1 MAGEPD
7 QTERTEEPTQ
17 RRLDEAREKGR
28 VVSSREVNNLFLL
41 AAAAL
46 LWALSAGDVGQE
58 IRAALRGFL
67 VAAADPDPS
76 GGLAR
81 LVAPPVL
88 ALLQALALPALAFV
102 LAAIC
107 PSILQR
113 AVVWSP
119 DAARPKLDRLSPLAG
134 ARRLLGPAAVADLAK
149 SLVKLALV
157 GGAAAVALW
166 PARDR
171 LVAAAG
177 LGPWAIL
184 AELRLDVGRLLL
196 AIAAV
201 LAVVAA
207 LDWLHQRQRFMGEM
221 RMSRHDL
228 RDEHKQTEGDP
239 VIKQRLR
246 ALRLSRARRRMMAE
260 VPKATV
266 VVTNPTHVAVALRYD
281 AVAGTAPTVVAKG
294 ADLVARRIRETA
306 AAHAVP
312 IVENPPL
319 ARALHAAVEIGQ
331 TIPEAHYQAVA
342 QIIGHILRLRR
353 PR

>member
-1 MAGEPD
+1 M
-7 QTERTEEPTQ
+7 
-17 RRLDEAREKGR
+17 
-28 VVSSREVNNLFLL
+28 
-41 AAAAL
+41 
-46 LWALSAGDVGQE
+46 
-58 IRAALRGFL
+58 
-67 VAAADPDPS
+67 
-76 GGLAR
+76 
-81 LVAPPVL
+81 
-88 ALLQALALPALAFV
+88 
-102 LAAIC
+102 
-107 PSILQR
+107 
-113 AVVWSP
+113 
-119 DAARPKLDRLSPLAG
+119 
-134 ARRLLGPAAVADLAK
+134 
-149 SLVKLALV
+149 
-157 GGAAAVALW
+157 
-166 PARDR
+166 
-171 LVAAAG
+171 
-177 LGPWAIL
+177 
-184 AELRLDVGRLLL
+184 GRLLL

-201 LAVVAA
+201 LAVVAV

-246 ALRLSRARRRMMAE
+246 ALRQSRARRRMMAE

-281 AVAGTAPTVVAKG
+281 AVARTAPTVVAKG

-312 IVENPPL
+312 IVEIPPL

-342 QIIGHILRLRR
+342 QVIGHILRLRR